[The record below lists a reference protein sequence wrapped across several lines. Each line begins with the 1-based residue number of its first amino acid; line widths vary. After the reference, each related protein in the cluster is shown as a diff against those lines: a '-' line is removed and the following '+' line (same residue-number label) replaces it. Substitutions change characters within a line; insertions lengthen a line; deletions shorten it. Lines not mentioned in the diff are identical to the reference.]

1 MTMDQDRIE
10 AIETKLAYL
19 EGSVGDIDALV
30 YEYGRRTE
38 RLEEVVRELARR
50 LGELGDEKAGTPP
63 ASERPPH
70 Y

>member
-1 MTMDQDRIE
+1 MTMDPDRIE

-19 EGSVGDIDALV
+19 EGSVSDIDALV

-38 RLEEVVRELARR
+38 RLEEAVRELAKR
-50 LGELGDEKAGTPP
+50 LGELGDDKAATPP